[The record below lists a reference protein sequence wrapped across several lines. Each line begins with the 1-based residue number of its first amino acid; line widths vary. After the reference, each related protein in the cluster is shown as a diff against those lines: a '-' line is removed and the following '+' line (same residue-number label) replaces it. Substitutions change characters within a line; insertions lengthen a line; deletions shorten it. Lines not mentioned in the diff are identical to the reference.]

1 MRVLIFPNK
10 NLQELL
16 INMKLK
22 ELLEIEKERK
32 RNRKIEKD
40 MSKGPEESIDSK
52 NKTEGQT
59 KKLSENSWQKRPIF
73 VKIKK

>member
-1 MRVLIFPNK
+1 MMRVLIFPNK

-40 MSKGPEESIDSK
+40 MSKDQEESIDSK
-52 NKTEGQT
+52 NKIEEQT
-59 KKLSENSWQKRPIF
+59 KRLSENS
-73 VKIKK
+73 

>member
-22 ELLEIEKERK
+22 ELSEIEKEWK

-40 MSKGPEESIDSK
+40 MSKDPEESIDSK
-52 NKTEGQT
+52 NKIEEQT
-59 KKLSENSWQKRPIF
+59 KRLSENSWQKRPIF

>member
-40 MSKGPEESIDSK
+40 MSKDPEESIDSK
-52 NKTEGQT
+52 NKIEEQT